1 MEKEAGNLSSRDKSY
16 KTFLIAGLVVVIIV
30 LMSLIARFVVESFL
44 SATSQKMID
53 SSLFKVIK
61 SKQDSFIG
69 SENISTL
76 AEAQSVISRNRD
88 YVQNQISDLKTTGK
102 MEVFI
107 LNRTVIC
114 EDGRRISPEDIFN
127 RGGCYQYNSSFLR
140 SEGEGYIKISAN
152 SSKALILISASSQMI
167 LLYDYAYYMLD
178 QNQKNPKNTEDSS
191 ARVLDML
198 NYLAKK
204 ISTVRVFKGVFTKF
218 NESTDAREVIIK
230 ADSFARNL
238 EMPSEQEI
246 DNSPIKDSCVN
257 SFNSVIKSSNSAFE
271 MSLKSSILEKV
282 FFLGRSINR
291 ICGYLEKYQKDNAKK
306 ILKSLD
312 SEQNPLVIID
322 DKTYLNLL
330 TRCGSEWF
338 YYNSTS
344 GSTGEECQNKYLED
358 LESRFS
364 AAVK

>member
-1 MEKEAGNLSSRDKSY
+1 
-16 KTFLIAGLVVVIIV
+16 
-30 LMSLIARFVVESFL
+30 
-44 SATSQKMID
+44 
-53 SSLFKVIK
+53 
-61 SKQDSFIG
+61 
-69 SENISTL
+69 
-76 AEAQSVISRNRD
+76 
-88 YVQNQISDLKTTGK
+88 
-102 MEVFI
+102 
-107 LNRTVIC
+107 VIC